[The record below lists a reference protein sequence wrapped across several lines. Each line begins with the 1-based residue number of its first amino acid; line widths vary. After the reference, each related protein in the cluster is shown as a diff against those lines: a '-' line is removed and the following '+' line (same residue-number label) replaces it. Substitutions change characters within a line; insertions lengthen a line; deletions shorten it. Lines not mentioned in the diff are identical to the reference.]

1 MIMKGNFAR
10 TVDLIKRN
18 MDVILLRRNVIAN
31 NIANS
36 DTPNFKRSVV
46 NFEAELVRALDS
58 EKVKKLE
65 AFMTDERHISFNR
78 TIDYR
83 SVRPRRVL
91 DYLSTEKNNGN
102 NVNIEEET
110 MQAMQNQL
118 LYNTM
123 VTALNS
129 EYNRVNMVLR

>member
-123 VTALNS
+123 ITALNG
-129 EYNRVNMVLR
+129 EYSRVNMVLR

>member
-1 MIMKGNFAR
+1 MIFKGNFAK

-46 NFEAELVRALDS
+46 NFEAELKRVLDLA
-58 EKVKKLE
+58 KVKKLE

-78 TIDYR
+78 FIDYR
-83 SVRPRRVL
+83 NVRPRRVL

-123 VTALNS
+123 ITALNG
-129 EYNRVNMVLR
+129 EYSRVNMVLR